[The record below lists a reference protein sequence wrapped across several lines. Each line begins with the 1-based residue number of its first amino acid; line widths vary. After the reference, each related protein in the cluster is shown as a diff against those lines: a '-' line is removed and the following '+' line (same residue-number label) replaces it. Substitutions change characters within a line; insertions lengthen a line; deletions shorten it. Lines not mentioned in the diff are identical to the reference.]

1 MRNNPNFHQGFEQS
15 VKRWGNLPAVYSGLG
30 TYSDSLRPANL
41 LSFRVFEEREGPPV
55 YMLTTRCY
63 GGVGGFSV
71 MRRDLESLLDLG
83 LERVQSGDPNKLSF
97 YFSERSRKLSAARHS
112 R

>member
-1 MRNNPNFHQGFEQS
+1 MPTMIQPTFHPDYEQS
-15 VKRWGNLPAVYSGLG
+15 VKRWGNMPAVYSNLG
-30 TYSDSLRPANL
+30 TYSDSLRPSNL
-41 LSFRVFEEREGPPV
+41 LSFRVFDEHEAQPV

-63 GGVGGFSV
+63 PGFSV

-83 LERVQSGDPNKLSF
+83 LERVQSNDPNKLSF

>member
-1 MRNNPNFHQGFEQS
+1 MKNNPSFHQNYEQS

-41 LSFRVFEEREGPPV
+41 LSFRVFDEREGPV
-55 YMLTTRCY
+55 YMLTTPCY
-63 GGVGGFSV
+63 DAPHNFSI

-83 LERVQSGDPNKLSF
+83 LERMQSHNPNEVSL

>member
-1 MRNNPNFHQGFEQS
+1 MKNNPSFHQSYEQS

-30 TYSDSLRPANL
+30 TFSDSLRPANL
-41 LSFRVFEEREGPPV
+41 LSFRVFDEREGPV
-55 YMLTTRCY
+55 YMLTTPCY
-63 GGVGGFSV
+63 GVRHSFSV

-83 LERVQSGDPNKLSF
+83 LERMQSNDPNEVSL
-97 YFSERSRKLSAARHS
+97 YFSERSRKLSASRHS